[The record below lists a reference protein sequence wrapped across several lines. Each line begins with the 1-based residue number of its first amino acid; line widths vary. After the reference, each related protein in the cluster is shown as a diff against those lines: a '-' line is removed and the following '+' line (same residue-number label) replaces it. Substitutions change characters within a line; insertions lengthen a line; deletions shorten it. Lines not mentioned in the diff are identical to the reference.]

1 MSNLTMVQAPMLF
14 GSPWVASDKPFVH
27 YGRMPEPEWVDIGI
41 AGRNIQFLLWPAGT
55 DFEVDASDVEELN
68 ISICIDTLKAYSA
81 RIEAVIARNEA
92 IRIDLFVRLDAKKF
106 SWEKPFFGIALN
118 ETRDGVY
125 VAQFALIT
133 AIGSYKR
140 ELREALLSVIEGTG
154 FTLFDLEE
162 VEHEFPLIEEDGRH
176 NWTCEISLIPES
188 ATFKDLLLLRDDLS
202 QAAFLHLNAIETPY
216 LALRMIQLGQA
227 TALLGHE
234 ESEWLECKSSAYEFK
249 KIHESLWKH
258 ELAEDVAQF
267 ANSESGG
274 LLLIGFHTKRKAG
287 IDTIEKITPI
297 PASETR
303 LQAYRDILRQRIHP
317 PVSRLLIESFP
328 WNSGQIV
335 SIYVPPQK
343 YENQPYL
350 VSGSVI
356 QGRYMRS
363 GVTIV
368 RRQGDASIPITAEEI
383 HSTLVAGRAFL
394 RGRMG
399 QQAERDGS

>member
-1 MSNLTMVQAPMLF
+1 MSAAGLCVMPSGWHPAACRRISPLPSKHPRAILAVLDSPGFADKSPGQVYTILLDRGVYLCSEASMYRLLRERGQSGDRRAQATHP
-14 GSPWVASDKPFVH
+14 
-27 YGRMPEPEWVDIGI
+27 
-41 AGRNIQFLLWPAGT
+41 
-55 DFEVDASDVEELN
+55 
-68 ISICIDTLKAYSA
+68 
-81 RIEAVIARNEA
+81 
-92 IRIDLFVRLDAKKF
+92 AKKKPELMADGPDQVW
-106 SWEKPFFGIALN
+106 SWDITKLKGPARGIWYLL
-118 ETRDGVY
+118 Y
-125 VAQFALIT
+125 VI
-133 AIGSYKR
+133 IDIYSRKVIHW
-140 ELREALLSVIEGTG
+140 EAWPTENGT
-154 FTLFDLEE
+154 LA
-162 VEHEFPLIEEDGRH
+162 
-176 NWTCEISLIPES
+176 N
-188 ATFKDLLLLRDDLS
+188 
-202 QAAFLHLNAIETPY
+202 ETPY

-227 TALLGHE
+227 PALLGHE
-234 ESEWLECKSSAYEFK
+234 ESEWLECKSFAYEFK

-267 ANSESGG
+267 ANTESGG

-287 IDTIEKITPI
+287 IDTIEKITPV
-297 PASETR
+297 PASDTR

-317 PVSRLLIESFP
+317 PVGRLLIESFP
-328 WNSGQIV
+328 WNGGQIV
-335 SIYVPPQK
+335 CIFVPPQK

-399 QQAERDGS
+399 KQAERDGT

>member
-1 MSNLTMVQAPMLF
+1 
-14 GSPWVASDKPFVH
+14 
-27 YGRMPEPEWVDIGI
+27 MPEPAWVDIEI

-68 ISICIDTLKAYSA
+68 IRVGIDALKAYSA
-81 RIEAVIARNEA
+81 RIEAVIARDEA

-106 SWEKPFFGIALN
+106 AWEKPFFGIAMN
-118 ETRDGVY
+118 ETRDGAH

-133 AIGSYKR
+133 AIGSYKH

-162 VEHEFPLIEEDGRH
+162 VEYESPLIEEDGRH
-176 NWTCEISLIPES
+176 NWTCEVSVIPEN
-188 ATFKDLLLLRDDLS
+188 ATFKDLLLLRDNLS

-216 LALRMIQLGQA
+216 LALRMLQLGQA
-227 TALLGHE
+227 TALLGHS
-234 ESEWLECKSSAYEFK
+234 ESEWLECKSFAYEFK

-267 ANSESGG
+267 ANTESGG

-287 IDTIEKITPI
+287 VDTIEKITPV
-297 PASETR
+297 PVSDTR

-328 WNSGQIV
+328 WNGGQIV

-394 RGRMG
+394 RGPMG
-399 QQAERDGS
+399 KQAGREGS

>member
-1 MSNLTMVQAPMLF
+1 
-14 GSPWVASDKPFVH
+14 
-27 YGRMPEPEWVDIGI
+27 MPEPEWVDVEII
-41 AGRNIQFLLWPAGT
+41 GRNIQFLLWPAGT

-68 ISICIDTLKAYSA
+68 IKICIDALKAYSS
-81 RIEAVIARNEA
+81 RIEAVIARDEA

-106 SWEKPFFGIALN
+106 AWEKSFFGIAIN
-118 ETRDGVY
+118 QTRDGAY
-125 VAQFALIT
+125 VAQFPVIT
-133 AIGSYKR
+133 AIGSHKQ
-140 ELREALLSVIEGTG
+140 ELREALLPVIEGTG

-162 VEHEFPLIEEDGRH
+162 VEYETPLIEEDGRH
-176 NWTCEISLIPES
+176 NWTCEVSVIPEDE
-188 ATFKDLLLLRDDLS
+188 TFKDLFLLRDNLS

-227 TALLGHE
+227 PALLGHE
-234 ESEWLECKSSAYEFK
+234 ESEWLECKSFAYEFK

-267 ANSESGG
+267 ANTESGG

-287 IDTIEKITPI
+287 IDTIEKITPV
-297 PASETR
+297 PASDTR

-317 PVSRLLIESFP
+317 PVGRLLIESFP
-328 WNSGQIV
+328 WNGGQIV
-335 SIYVPPQK
+335 CIFVPPQK

-399 QQAERDGS
+399 KQAERDGP